1 MKNLQTTLGVNIDHV
16 ANLRQARYTPYPD
29 FRRAVAEAEAGGADG
44 ITIHLRE
51 DRRHIQDADVYLA
64 RECVSTHL
72 NLEMAATA
80 EMLEI
85 ALRVKPDYC
94 CLVPER
100 REELTTE
107 GGLDV
112 HEHQRRIAD
121 VCEMLNATG
130 IAVSL
135 FVEPDLSV
143 LELAVQCG
151 AKIVELHT
159 GEYAVATGDTQQQAY
174 RRIVDAARQGAEL
187 GLQVNAGHGLTLDN
201 VGAIAAIPQIQ
212 ELNIGHAI
220 VADAIF
226 IGLKEAVR
234 TFKKTI
240 TLASESSK

>member
-1 MKNLQTTLGVNIDHV
+1 MKNFRTTLGVNIDHV

-64 RECVSTHL
+64 RECVGTHL

-80 EMLEI
+80 EMLGI

-112 HEHQRRIAD
+112 RKHRKRIAS
-121 VCEMLNATG
+121 VCETLRAAG

-151 AKIVELHT
+151 AEIVELHT
-159 GEYAVATGDTQQQAY
+159 GEYAGTTGDIQQQAH
-174 RRIVDAARQGAEL
+174 RRIVEAARQGAEL

-201 VGAIAAIPQIQ
+201 VGAIAAISQIQ

-220 VADAIF
+220 VADAVF
-226 IGLKEAVR
+226 VGLKEAVR
-234 TFKKTI
+234 TFKRTI
-240 TLASESSK
+240 TQADESSK

>member
-1 MKNLQTTLGVNIDHV
+1 MKNFQTTLGVNIDHV
-16 ANLRQARYTPYPD
+16 ANLRQARHTPYPD
-29 FRRAVAEAEAGGADG
+29 FCHAVDEAEAGGADG

-64 RECVSTHL
+64 RQCVNTHL

-94 CLVPER
+94 CLVPEK

-112 HEHQRRIAD
+112 HKHRKRISD
-121 VCEMLNATG
+121 MCETLSASG

-143 LELAVQCG
+143 LELAVQSG

-159 GEYAVATGDTQQQAY
+159 GEYALASGDAQRQAHQ
-174 RRIVDAARQGAEL
+174 RIVDAARQGAEL
-187 GLQVNAGHGLTLDN
+187 GLQINAGHGLTLNN

>member
-1 MKNLQTTLGVNIDHV
+1 
-16 ANLRQARYTPYPD
+16 
-29 FRRAVAEAEAGGADG
+29 
-44 ITIHLRE
+44 
-51 DRRHIQDADVYLA
+51 
-64 RECVSTHL
+64 
-72 NLEMAATA
+72 MAATA
-80 EMLEI
+80 RMVEI

-112 HEHQRRIAD
+112 HKHRRRIAD
-121 VCEMLNATG
+121 VCETLGATG

-151 AKIVELHT
+151 ANIVELHT
-159 GEYAVATGDTQQQAY
+159 GEYAAATGDAQHQVY

-234 TFKKTI
+234 TFKETI
-240 TLASESSK
+240 TLANESSP

>member
-1 MKNLQTTLGVNIDHV
+1 MKNFQTTLGVNIDHV
-16 ANLRQARYTPYPD
+16 ANLRQARHTPYPD
-29 FRRAVAEAEAGGADG
+29 FCRAVAEAEAGGADG

-64 RECVSTHL
+64 RQCVSTHL
-72 NLEMAATA
+72 NLEMAATE

-85 ALRVKPDYC
+85 ALQVKPDYC
-94 CLVPER
+94 CLVPEK

-112 HEHQRRIAD
+112 HKHIRRIAD
-121 VCEMLNATG
+121 MCETLSATG

-135 FVEPDLSV
+135 FLEPDLSA

-159 GEYAVATGDTQQQAY
+159 GEYALATGDAQRQAH
-174 RRIVDAARQGAEL
+174 RRIVDAAHQGAEL
-187 GLQVNAGHGLTLDN
+187 GLQINAGHGLTLDN

-240 TLASESSK
+240 TLAEGSSK

>member
-80 EMLEI
+80 EMVEI

-121 VCEMLNATG
+121 VCETLGATG
-130 IAVSL
+130 VAVSL

-143 LELAVQCG
+143 LELAVQSG

-159 GEYAVATGDTQQQAY
+159 GEYAAATGDTQQQAY

-234 TFKKTI
+234 TFKETI
-240 TLASESSK
+240 TLASKPSQ